1 MTLRAL
7 KFEIFGKVQKV
18 YFRKHTQEE
27 AQRLGLVGWV
37 QNTPQGTVVGEVE
50 GPLGE
55 VEKMKTWLSTTGS
68 PASIIENAQFSDE
81 RDIDSLSFTGFEFRR

>member
-27 AQRLGLVGWV
+27 ALRLGLVGWV
-37 QNTPQGTVVGEVE
+37 QNTPKGTVVGEVE
-50 GPLGE
+50 GPPDE

>member
-27 AQRLGLVGWV
+27 ALRLGLVGWV
-37 QNTPQGTVVGEVE
+37 QNTPKGTVVGEVE
-50 GPLGE
+50 GPLDE